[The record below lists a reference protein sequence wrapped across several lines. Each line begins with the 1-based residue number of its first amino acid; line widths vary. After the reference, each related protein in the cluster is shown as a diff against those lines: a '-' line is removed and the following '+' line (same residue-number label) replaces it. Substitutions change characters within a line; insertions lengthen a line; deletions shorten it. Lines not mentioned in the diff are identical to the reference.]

1 MKKYWIWLSQSF
13 PYGSETPRNLLSV
26 FKRPDKIY
34 NATQEELEK
43 LDFLTQK
50 DIVSLNRT
58 SLERAENILNDC
70 NNKKIKVVCFDDE
83 KYPKRLKNIY
93 GAPMVIYVLGNID
106 GIDEQVAIS
115 VVGTRV
121 ASEYS
126 MKTLK
131 RLCDDLVKC
140 DVLLISGCAVG
151 IDSVAHKS
159 AVDNKKR
166 TIAVL
171 GCGLDINYPVENRD
185 LKVEILKN
193 GGALI
198 SEYPPKTAVKGSNF
212 PIRNRIISALSCGV
226 LIGQAPYRS
235 GSLITANYAL
245 EQGKD
250 VFCIPP
256 RDIYDKNYSGVS
268 NLIRDGATSVFGAE
282 DILYEYLNDYPEK
295 LNLEKII
302 LNTKHK
308 KSEVKMLVEKYL
320 PKENKKKIMKTSDI
334 EDILEYKKTR
344 KKEILQNCSDDH
356 KKIFYLLTE
365 SPQIID
371 DIVIKSEMPMAKV
384 SMILLELEMRGL
396 INSHSGGIYTANKL

>member
-1 MKKYWIWLSQSF
+1 MKKYWICLSQSF

-34 NATQEELEK
+34 NATQEDLKK
-43 LDFLTQK
+43 LDFLTEK
-50 DIVSLNRT
+50 DITSLKRT

-70 NNKKIKVVCFDDE
+70 NQMKIKVVCFDDE

-106 GIDEQVAIS
+106 GIDEQVTIS

-126 MKTLK
+126 MKTMK
-131 RLCDDLVKC
+131 RLCNDLVKC

-151 IDSVAHKS
+151 IDSVAHQS
-159 AVDNKKR
+159 AVENNKR

-185 LKVEILKN
+185 LKVEILRN

-235 GSLITANYAL
+235 GALITANYAL

-256 RDIYDKNYSGVS
+256 RDIYDKKYSGVS
-268 NLIRDGATSVFGAE
+268 SLIRDGATSVFGAE

-302 LNTKHK
+302 LNTKYK

-320 PKENKKKIMKTSDI
+320 PKDNKKKNIKTSDI
-334 EDILEYKKTR
+334 QDIMEYKKTR
-344 KKEILQNCSDDH
+344 KKEILQNCSEDH

-365 SPQIID
+365 TPQIID

-396 INSHSGGIYTANKL
+396 ITSHSGGIYTANKL